1 MIFINACFAQKSEH
15 LLPLFSSSKL
25 FKKFTDDDD
34 REKTHAPFARGI

>member
-15 LLPLFSSSKL
+15 LPLFSSKL